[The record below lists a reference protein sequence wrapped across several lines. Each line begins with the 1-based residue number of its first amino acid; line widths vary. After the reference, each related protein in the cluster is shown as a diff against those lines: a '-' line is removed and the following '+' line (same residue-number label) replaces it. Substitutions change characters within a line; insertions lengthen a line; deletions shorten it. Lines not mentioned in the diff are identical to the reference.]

1 MPSEAHKRVN
11 VEQSEGIDHRMLNPR
26 SAAKHNGAIAINASD
41 QEPKPAH
48 AARHT
53 KHASQSG

>member
-1 MPSEAHKRVN
+1 
-11 VEQSEGIDHRMLNPR
+11 MLNPR